1 MKIMENRSVSCVKGF
16 RAAAVASG
24 LKKNGNLDM
33 GVIVSDV
40 PAAAAAVFTTNQV
53 KAAPVQVDMEHI
65 KNETTRAFVIN
76 SGNANACTGEQGFR
90 DTKEEAAR
98 VAAKLGIAPEEVLVY
113 STGVIGVPMPMD
125 TVRSGIDQCLE
136 SLASDGDEVHKA
148 IMTTDT
154 RPKCISVRIN
164 LSGKDVDICGI
175 AKGSGMIHPNMATML
190 AYVVTDCSV
199 TKEILT
205 GIQRSVTDDTFN
217 MVTVDGDT
225 STNDTATIIA
235 NGEAGN
241 ETIDSVDTEDYKT
254 FYDAV
259 YFVTE
264 WLSKAIAADGE
275 GASHFMEVYVHG
287 AESKEDART
296 MARSVASSSLVKAA
310 VRGADAN
317 WGRVLCAMG
326 YSGAVFD
333 QNTVD
338 VAFKSD
344 AGSIEVFLKGVPQ
357 AFDEDRALEI
367 LREERICIDIGM
379 NTGSAE
385 ARSWGCDLTE
395 EYVKINGDY
404 RS

>member
-1 MKIMENRSVSCVKGF
+1 MEILESRSVSCVKGF

-24 LKKNGNLDM
+24 LKKNGNKDM
-33 GVIVSDV
+33 GVIVSDA

-65 KNETTRAFVIN
+65 KNETTRALVIN
-76 SGNANACTGEQGFR
+76 SGNANACTGEQGLR
-90 DTKEEAAR
+90 DTREEASR
-98 VAAKLGIAPEEVLVY
+98 VAEKLGIAPEEVLIY
-113 STGVIGVPMPMD
+113 STGVIGVPLPMD
-125 TVRSGIDQCLE
+125 TVRAGIDQCLDE
-136 SLASDGDEVHKA
+136 LASDGDDVHEA

-154 RPKCISVRIN
+154 RPKCICVRVS
-164 LSGKDVDICGI
+164 LSGRDVDICGI
-175 AKGSGMIHPNMATML
+175 AKGSGMIHPDMATML

-205 GIQRSVTDDTFN
+205 EIQKSVVIDTFN

-235 NGEAGN
+235 NGQAGN
-241 ETIDSVDTEDYKT
+241 KTIDSADTEDYRI
-254 FYDAV
+254 FYEAV
-259 YFVTE
+259 YYVTE

-275 GASHFMEVYVHG
+275 GASRFMEVFVHG
-287 AESKEDART
+287 AGSKEDARIL
-296 MARSVASSSLVKAA
+296 ARSVAASSLVKAA
-310 VRGADAN
+310 IRGADAN

-326 YSGAVFD
+326 YSGSVFD
-333 QNTVD
+333 QETVD
-338 VAFKSD
+338 VTFESEK
-344 AGSIEVFLKGVPQ
+344 GSIDVFLKGVPQ

-367 LREERICIDIGM
+367 LREENIRIDINM
-379 NTGSAE
+379 NTGSSE

-395 EYVKINGDY
+395 EYVRINGDY